1 MASTYFK
8 IIVFRINLILVNK
21 MIKLISYVD
30 EDSNIDYWQ
39 SCLRKRINLSML
51 HIYKFPSQIELE
63 ENWVTMYSYYNSLL

>member
-30 EDSNIDYWQ
+30 EDSNIDY
-39 SCLRKRINLSML
+39 
-51 HIYKFPSQIELE
+51 
-63 ENWVTMYSYYNSLL
+63 